1 MEKSYEDV
9 WNGQEDGAPMARI
22 KDVAREAGVAASTVS
37 LVLNQKGYVSEA
49 TRQKVEAAMKKLN
62 YIPSEV
68 ARNLSL
74 SRTQTIG
81 VILPSLSHPFFGEL
95 AEELEAALYHLDYK
109 MMICCTQAKENSER
123 DFVDM
128 LRRRTMDGI
137 IMGAHSLD
145 LSIYDG
151 LDQPII
157 AFDRIINPHI
167 PIVHCDHRRGGQL
180 AAEAFLR
187 AGCGRI
193 ADIIGYQGVHSPA
206 HEYHRA
212 FRTIMEAYGVEV
224 HVIELPWNAFGYA
237 DFLQTAERLFAE
249 YPAVDGILG
258 ADMVVAACQH
268 SAVAR
273 GYRIPEKLKL
283 IAYDGTSFTRTGAQ
297 PITAVRQPIRQLA
310 RLAAEKIVRR
320 VKGETD
326 DLPCTCEPELIER
339 ETC

>member
-109 MMICCTQAKENSER
+109 MMICCTHAKENSER

-137 IMGAHSLD
+137 IM
-145 LSIYDG
+145 
-151 LDQPII
+151 
-157 AFDRIINPHI
+157 
-167 PIVHCDHRRGGQL
+167 
-180 AAEAFLR
+180 
-187 AGCGRI
+187 
-193 ADIIGYQGVHSPA
+193 
-206 HEYHRA
+206 
-212 FRTIMEAYGVEV
+212 
-224 HVIELPWNAFGYA
+224 
-237 DFLQTAERLFAE
+237 
-249 YPAVDGILG
+249 
-258 ADMVVAACQH
+258 
-268 SAVAR
+268 
-273 GYRIPEKLKL
+273 
-283 IAYDGTSFTRTGAQ
+283 GAQ

-320 VKGETD
+320 VKGEMD